1 MLVSLYYCPEP
12 IYYFIFCE
20 ASFYSILL
28 SSSLSSSLLYK
39 YIFCVCTD
47 TVCISYTVRFLVR
60 IFSISEILVP
70 DQTKSF
76 PKQVL
81 IRVIGADEHTYTN
94 YTDAMQW
101 LEDTNLLEMIV
112 DKFSS
117 SVSVLSDTFLLL
129 SFITKWA

>member
-1 MLVSLYYCPEP
+1 MLMSLYYCPEP

>member
-1 MLVSLYYCPEP
+1 M
-12 IYYFIFCE
+12 
-20 ASFYSILL
+20 
-28 SSSLSSSLLYK
+28 
-39 YIFCVCTD
+39 D
-47 TVCISYTVRFLVR
+47 TVCVAYTVRFLVI

-70 DQTKSF
+70 DPTKSF

-81 IRVIGADEHTYTN
+81 IRVIGADEHMYTN